1 MTDHKFE
8 PFQKVLVRQTGADR
22 WRARFYET
30 QYADHDGQHTRYETT
45 DNGYW
50 WECIHYTP
58 ETAHLLGT
66 SQPYEPPKP
75 PVEYEWGQ
83 KVEVCVG
90 GNGVWRKGIFI
101 KNKCCTSQPFIVA
114 VQGYDDTMCVN
125 ANGIRPCPTTAPPSD
140 CLTDTAFIDQRHAQH
155 SAITPQVYLTVI

>member
-8 PFQKVLVRQTGADR
+8 PFQQVLVRDHRDGSEWIAAIFSHKRADCNFPYTTTNGAG
-22 WRARFYET
+22 FKF
-30 QYADHDGQHTRYETT
+30 
-45 DNGYW
+45 
-50 WECIHYTP
+50 CIPYTP

-90 GNGVWRKGIFI
+90 GNGVWRKGIFV

-125 ANGIRPCPTTAPPSD
+125 ANGIRPLP
-140 CLTDTAFIDQRHAQH
+140 DTAAHLDAK
-155 SAITPQVYLTVI
+155 P

>member
-50 WECIHYTP
+50 WDCIPYTP

-75 PVEYEWGQ
+75 PVEYELGQ
-83 KVEVCVG
+83 KVEVFKSG
-90 GNGVWRKGIFI
+90 EWDKGIYI
-101 KNKCCTSQPFIVA
+101 GCIPISQLHRVYTDKH
-114 VQGYDDTMCVN
+114 GDDLFSY
-125 ANGIRPCPTTAPPSD
+125 AKIRPLP
-140 CLTDTAFIDQRHAQH
+140 DTAAQ
-155 SAITPQVYLTVI
+155 